1 METSKMTYEPTEEL
15 LAMLRDPVQA
25 EPGVW
30 GYLIGQFADALRY
43 NKDVSPPEAFFKRDD
58 LKEYEEARAWWPQ
71 VKLPPEHLF
80 PTLFQLCFDYTAH
93 SDVIGITFLERL
105 HKRAVA
111 VQNYV
116 EREHPPR
123 QGPAHVEGESAEDR
137 KRRLALARQH
147 KLRAKRRLTS
157 SELDQIPAVAEAKA
171 AYETALAAFT
181 IADRNLD
188 EARSSYQTAYQK
200 AKADA
205 KQ

>member
-1 METSKMTYEPTEEL
+1 
-15 LAMLRDPVQA
+15 
-25 EPGVW
+25 
-30 GYLIGQFADALRY
+30 
-43 NKDVSPPEAFFKRDD
+43 
-58 LKEYEEARAWWPQ
+58 
-71 VKLPPEHLF
+71 
-80 PTLFQLCFDYTAH
+80 
-93 SDVIGITFLERL
+93 
-105 HKRAVA
+105 
-111 VQNYV
+111 
-116 EREHPPR
+116 
-123 QGPAHVEGESAEDR
+123 VEGESAEDR